1 MNDLLPFKSTNQRK
15 KINYSMKF
23 IYQKERERYP
33 SYHYINFAPFFF
45 LREPRV
51 EKKILGNSQHF
62 LWFRGKRILSI
73 FCVSS
78 QQYPSNLKS
87 IIDCILSMH
96 YIFWIPYNYTYCSS
110 ILNNSFL
117 FSLQKKPSQTNLIF
131 LYTLSIFLIIDWHFI
146 LNGS

>member
-1 MNDLLPFKSTNQRK
+1 
-15 KINYSMKF
+15 MKF

-33 SYHYINFAPFFF
+33 SYHYINYAPFFF

-62 LWFRGKRILSI
+62 LWFRGKIILSI

-78 QQYPSNLKS
+78 QQYPGNLKS

-96 YIFWIPYNYTYCSS
+96 YIFWIPYNYT
-110 ILNNSFL
+110 LFFNTQWL
-117 FSLQKKPSQTNLIF
+117 FSLFFTEKTITNKSDILV
-131 LYTLSIFLIIDWHFI
+131 YSIHLPNNWLTFHIKW
-146 LNGS
+146 